1 MKVSEIILDNP
12 YLMLMLEHFG
22 LKLVVQ
28 EKTVKQ
34 LCNENNINLE
44 LFLNISN
51 LFNGIQSE
59 TNTEYSF
66 DDAKII
72 ITYLK
77 NSHEYYLKEKYPQ
90 IRSYIKQVY
99 SVNDHEE
106 ILIAEK
112 FFAKYFKEVTEHL
125 NYEDKVVF
133 PYVINLYGKIVNSK
147 QSTIHS
153 SKVEEYS
160 VKEYR
165 LHHDDIEEKL
175 NDLKNLL
182 IKYLPQK
189 NDQQIRRKL
198 LFSLFEVEY
207 DLNIHSQIEDT
218 ILIPLVE
225 KMEKHLKRSK

>member
-1 MKVSEIILDNP
+1 MSPCSYKSPTIEDA
-12 YLMLMLEHFG
+12 EG
-22 LKLVVQ
+22 LKKPLP
-28 EKTVKQ
+28 K
-34 LCNENNINLE
+34 
-44 LFLNISN
+44 
-51 LFNGIQSE
+51 
-59 TNTEYSF
+59 
-66 DDAKII
+66 
-72 ITYLK
+72 
-77 NSHEYYLKEKYPQ
+77 H
-90 IRSYIKQVY
+90 IKA
-99 SVNDHEE
+99 N
-106 ILIAEK
+106 
-112 FFAKYFKEVTEHL
+112 
-125 NYEDKVVF
+125 
-133 PYVINLYGKIVNSK
+133 PINLYGKIVNSK